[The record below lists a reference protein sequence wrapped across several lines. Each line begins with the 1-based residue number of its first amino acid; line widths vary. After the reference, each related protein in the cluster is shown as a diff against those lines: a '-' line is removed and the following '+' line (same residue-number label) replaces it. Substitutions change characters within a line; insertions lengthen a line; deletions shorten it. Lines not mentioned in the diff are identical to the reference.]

1 VSIEDFETLPMS
13 AGPLEAE
20 SAPGLGMAV
29 VSLRHR
35 GDELLDRGTGLR
47 AYARTGAVM
56 GVPLLYPWANR
67 LAARDYLL
75 DGHDVRLP
83 SGPPLV
89 HCEEHGLPIHGLL
102 HASPHW
108 CVTGHDER
116 RIAARL
122 DFDTP
127 LELLAAF
134 PFPHTLEIVASLP
147 SERLRI
153 TTTVRP
159 TTPQAVPIAFG
170 FHPSAGCPASR
181 APRGR

>member
-20 SAPGLGMAV
+20 FAPGLGMAV

-35 GDELLDRGTGLR
+35 GDELLDRRTGLR

-83 SGPPLV
+83 SARRSCTARSTG
-89 HCEEHGLPIHGLL
+89 
-102 HASPHW
+102 SPSTACCTHRR
-108 CVTGHDER
+108 TG
-116 RIAARL
+116 A
-122 DFDTP
+122 
-127 LELLAAF
+127 
-134 PFPHTLEIVASLP
+134 
-147 SERLRI
+147 
-153 TTTVRP
+153 
-159 TTPQAVPIAFG
+159 
-170 FHPSAGCPASR
+170 
-181 APRGR
+181 